1 MQGFAINN
9 ISKNNLKQKGDKIIL
24 NLFDKGIS
32 AKYKIFG
39 KFIYLETK
47 DQIQSKNLK
56 LEYYNASLSTD
67 KKDEI
72 FNTIANLIETTKEP
86 PNFAIKVNRRGE
98 HKYTS
103 TDLAREVAGAVFD
116 KWPNIKVNLG
126 KPSLEVN
133 IQIINN
139 RSIIYLR
146 N

>member
-24 NLFDKGIS
+24 NLFDKGIC

-47 DQIQSKNLK
+47 DQILSKNLK

-67 KKDEI
+67 KKDDI

-86 PNFAIKVNRRGE
+86 ANFAIKVDRRGE

-116 KWPNIKVNLG
+116 KWPNIKVNLA